1 MTMLDFAHHIIAVA
15 NTENVAITNLQ
26 LQKVMYFSLK
36 EALLTGTL
44 DKEKAE
50 ELYDKPFEVWR
61 YGPVVRDI
69 YELYKPNGASS
80 IIEEHE
86 VNHAYENLNSIITK
100 YLEKDPFKLVK
111 KSHEEKFWAV
121 NEQYITGWRSLV
133 TYGIDDIIGSV
144 G

>member
-15 NTENVAITNLQ
+15 NTKNVGITNLQ

-61 YGPVVRDI
+61 YGPVERDI

-86 VNHAYENLNSIITK
+86 VNQTYENLNSIIIK
-100 YLEKDPFKLVK
+100 YLKKDPFNLVK
-111 KSHEEKFWAV
+111 KSHEEEFWIV